1 MADRYGDDLRRTLRS
16 AERLS
21 ERAIS
26 PGVLLAKTLLSK
38 SSALLLRV
46 TVADH
51 VFDRRRLR
59 AFAGTALAIAKTPH
73 FRVWG
78 GTFRSLGLLLG
89 DHGCTLSVAD
99 GRGVR
104 AATPAASGAA
114 FEVLHRAFVPLC
126 LRPGRERA
134 KVAAL
139 ARLRV
144 DLAGIETVLPGPE
157 FADHAG
163 GPDTLF
169 VRRNARQPQDLAS
182 SLAVTDRAERGAPSS
197 SR

>member
-1 MADRYGDDLRRTLRS
+1 DRYGDDLRRTLRS

-59 AFAGTALAIAKTPH
+59 AFAGAALAIAKTPH

-99 GRGVR
+99 VRGVR
-104 AATPAASGAA
+104 
-114 FEVLHRAFVPLC
+114 
-126 LRPGRERA
+126 
-134 KVAAL
+134 
-139 ARLRV
+139 
-144 DLAGIETVLPGPE
+144 
-157 FADHAG
+157 
-163 GPDTLF
+163 
-169 VRRNARQPQDLAS
+169 
-182 SLAVTDRAERGAPSS
+182 
-197 SR
+197 